1 MMMAAMM
8 APSMG
13 CTALAQTRHAG
24 VGDDEA
30 DDSWDIVGGG
40 IGKPISICL
49 YTCSLYFCLRILG
62 SSILSFP
69 RIIKI

>member
-13 CTALAQTRHAG
+13 RAALAQTRHAG

-30 DDSWDIVGGG
+30 DNSWNKVGSG
-40 IGKPISICL
+40 IGKPKDNRDIVI
-49 YTCSLYFCLRILG
+49 TLR
-62 SSILSFP
+62 
-69 RIIKI
+69 